1 MSRID
6 GRYYEAEP
14 DPFPDPRREG
24 ILDESL
30 RQSSRN
36 RDLAAEVER
45 IVVRRFSPPR
55 GTRK

>member
-1 MSRID
+1 MSR
-6 GRYYEAEP
+6 EANPTFEP
-14 DPFPDPRREG
+14 DPFGDPRKDS
-24 ILDESL
+24 ILDETL

-45 IVVRRFSPPR
+45 IVRRRFSPPR